1 MINRFMQKIY
11 VIHVIYIYLL
21 SDYVRI
27 DNVIPETP
35 KSYNIFTY
43 FSISCSKK

>member
-1 MINRFMQKIY
+1 MANRFMQKIY
-11 VIHVIYIYLL
+11 VIHVIYVYLL
-21 SDYVRI
+21 SDYVH
-27 DNVIPETP
+27 IPETP